1 MKNLFLSSA
10 IFASIL
16 FFYSLNINAQ
26 HANANSNNVR
36 EKYSQVRIF
45 ASSHNDFAKIGNAG
59 LFLDGGVNYKNQYF
73 ETWLSES
80 EIKLLQL
87 SGVPY
92 MVTVD
97 DWMKYYNS
105 FPKMTQGEIY
115 TAIQKSRQDY
125 NVSHSIYGTMG
136 GHLKVAEMI
145 NKLDSLRIQY
155 PSLVSAKFS
164 IGNSYE
170 NRPMWTVRI
179 AKNPDGP
186 SGRPELW
193 FNGVT
198 HAREPLGMENVLY
211 YVYWLVENYNIDP
224 VATYILNNREI
235 YWTPIINVDGYFY
248 NETTNPSGGGMWRK
262 NRTPQSGAT
271 GVDLNR
277 NYGTYNFWNS
287 SNGGS
292 STSPSSDT
300 YRGTAPFSE
309 PETQN
314 YRNFVNSRNFRVQFD
329 YHSYGNYLIKPW
341 GWCDPLPTPDDAV
354 YNEFGNDM
362 VSVNNYRFGTTYQ
375 TLNYYIRG
383 GNVDWLYSS
392 DSTGHNYHIY
402 GMLPEI
408 GIIGFWP
415 PMSNILPE
423 AQSCLFMNTYYSLVA
438 GPYVKLLNSGLNK
451 ISYLQNET
459 GNIKVLFRNK
469 GLVNAQNIKVEFTPL
484 SGSLNVPVQIY
495 TKASLGS
502 LVSDSVTFN
511 FTIGAACPNNS
522 ALTARLRI
530 KQNDT
535 ITMFDNNINIFVG
548 TGYTVL
554 ADSAENGTSNW
565 TTMTNFAVVT
575 NKFLSPTHSF
585 KGSCVSNSVG
595 QMVSV
600 PLNVSSYPA
609 VYLSFYQKFAL
620 ESLHDYGFV
629 DVSGNNGASWQR
641 VGSFNGKDSSAWKF
655 QSFNLTPFVSGSNN
669 MLVRFRDSCDA
680 SVNWDGW
687 YIDNIRITGYELV
700 PMNISGIGNYPS
712 VFSLSQNYPNPFN
725 PVTKISFDIPKQTFV
740 SLKIYDILGR
750 EVITL
755 VNEVKTP
762 GSYSVD
768 FNAGSNN
775 GQGLE
780 LSGGVYFYRLQSADF
795 TDIKRML
802 LIK

>member
-1 MKNLFLSSA
+1 MKKLFLSAAFFSA
-10 IFASIL
+10 IVIVF
-16 FFYSLNINAQ
+16 SLNLNAQ
-26 HANANSNNVR
+26 GDNVKGNNIQ

-45 ASSHNDFAKIGNAG
+45 ATSQYDFSRIGKAG
-59 LFLDGGVNYKNQYF
+59 LFLDGGVNYKGQYF
-73 ETWLSES
+73 ETWLSER

-92 MVTVD
+92 MVTID
-97 DWMKYYNS
+97 DWINYYNS
-105 FPKMTQGEIY
+105 FPKMTQGELNA
-115 TAIQKSRQDY
+115 AIQKSRQDY
-125 NVSHSIYGTMG
+125 SVSHSIYGTMG

-179 AKNPDGP
+179 TKNPDNP
-186 SGRPELW
+186 TGRPEVW
-193 FNGVT
+193 YNGVT

-248 NETTNPSGGGMWRK
+248 NETTNPTGGGMWRK

-287 SNGGS
+287 PNGGS

-314 YRNFVNSRNFRVQFD
+314 YRAFVNSRNFKVQLD
-329 YHSYGNYLIKPW
+329 YHTYGNYLTKPW
-341 GWCDPLPTPDDAV
+341 AWSDPLPTPDDAV
-354 YNEFGNDM
+354 YNEFGNDI
-362 VSVNNYRFGTTYQ
+362 VAVNNFLFGTTFQ
-375 TLNYYIRG
+375 ALNYYIRG
-383 GNVDWLYSS
+383 GNIDWLYSN
-392 DSTGHNYHIY
+392 DSTGHPNHIF
-402 GMLPEI
+402 GMLPEV

-415 PMSNILPE
+415 PQSNILPE

-438 GPYVKLLNSGLNK
+438 GPYIKLLTSGLNK
-451 ISYLQNET
+451 MSYTQNET
-459 GNIKVLFRNK
+459 GNLKVLLRNK
-469 GLVNAQNIKVEFTPL
+469 GLGNAENVKVEFTPL
-484 SGSLNVPVQIY
+484 SGSLNIPVQVY
-495 TKASLGS
+495 TKTSLGF

-530 KQNDT
+530 RQNDT
-535 ITMFDNNINIFVG
+535 ITMYDNNINIFVG

-575 NKFLSPTHSF
+575 NKYLSPTHSF

-609 VYLSFYQKFAL
+609 VYLSFYQKYAL

-629 DVSGNNGASWQR
+629 DVSANNGTTWNRIA
-641 VGSFNGKDSSAWKF
+641 VFNGKDSAAWKF
-655 QSFNLTPFVSGSNN
+655 QSFNLTSIVSGSNN
-669 MLVRFRDSCDA
+669 MLVRFRDSCGA
-680 SVNWDGW
+680 SINWDGW

-700 PMNISGIGNYPS
+700 ALNIAGNNNNPA

-725 PVTKISFDIPKQTFV
+725 PVTKISFDIAKTGFV
-740 SLKIYDILGR
+740 SLIVYDAIGR
-750 EVITL
+750 EIVTL
-755 VNEVKTP
+755 VNEKKSA
-762 GSYSVD
+762 GSYEAL
-768 FNAGSNN
+768 FNAS
-775 GQGLE
+775 QLT
-780 LSGGVYFYRLQSADF
+780 SGVYFYRLTADDF
-795 TDIKRML
+795 SDIKRMIL
-802 LIK
+802 VK